1 MSPRRAGFA
10 DLRGPQEPLE
20 ALRIEGTRALYV
32 ACRPSRTADPRCIGH
47 PACGAGAASRGAVL
61 VSVAAADA
69 RAEIR
74 AALQGMGF
82 RELRSFVALA

>member
-1 MSPRRAGFA
+1 LRTYAGPRNPSKPF
-10 DLRGPQEPLE
+10 ES
-20 ALRIEGTRALYV
+20 RALERFTLHAGRLGQRIHGASV
-32 ACRPSRTADPRCIGH
+32 IPPAELARLHGRP
-47 PACGAGAASRGAVL
+47 VL